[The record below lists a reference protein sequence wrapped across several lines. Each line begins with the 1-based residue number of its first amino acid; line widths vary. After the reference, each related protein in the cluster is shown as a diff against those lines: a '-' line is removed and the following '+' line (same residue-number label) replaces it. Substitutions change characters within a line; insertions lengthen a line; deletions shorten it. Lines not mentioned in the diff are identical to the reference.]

1 MTSQYTVVVDAAPAV
16 DSAWVVTGTITVH
29 NPNGWDIEAEVTDAV
44 GLGGSCLVDG
54 TAATTVTVPAN
65 DQATVSYE
73 CTFASKPTSYTGRN
87 TAVVTWDAAKAH
99 TASGTAEGYADFA
112 FALTKEID
120 RSVTVADAQAG
131 ATLPVTLD
139 AVTSTLPASFEYGVE
154 RVTPAGTCKT
164 YPNTATVTAS
174 DGEAHSAGAS
184 VTVCVG
190 ADLTV
195 KKTAEGSFHR
205 TYKWTVDKT
214 VVGNAT
220 KTVGEGT
227 TGMFDY
233 SVTVKPDGYVDS
245 AWELSGTIT
254 VTNPN
259 TWEDIDATV
268 ADLVNIGGNASCVVD
283 GEGAVTIKAGTSVE
297 LPYTCTI
304 PNQPNYSGLNTAT
317 ATWDGAKY
325 FTPTGTAVGTAN
337 VEIALSGTTNETVH
351 VTDSR
356 HDDLGSVTWPNTL
369 TKAYSLTF
377 TGVPGTCTTY
387 PNTATITET
396 QQSDSAEVTL
406 CVGKDVTIAKTAAG
420 TYTTTYPWTVTKK
433 ADKTRIT
440 TKPDGTATFTYTV
453 VATPGTPVD
462 SAWALT
468 GTITVTNPNDFQPVM
483 VDVTDVAGVGG
494 GAVCTV
500 AGGTGVTLAANETKK
515 LDYSCT
521 FTSQPGYTK
530 SNTATAKVVSGTTA
544 STSVSSTV
552 PAPFSVTREIDKTA
566 AVYDDLAQPGSW
578 VKIGD
583 ATGSTPVTFTY
594 PVDHPAATPG
604 TCQAYTNTA
613 RVDLELAT
621 DPIAKATVEV
631 CTGAPLTVTKTA
643 TATYTRTYLWAIAKT
658 TPTPSPA
665 ATLNS
670 TLGVPYT
677 VTVTPN
683 GYADSAFTT
692 IGTIT
697 VTNPND
703 WESVTVKSV
712 TDTLDSSLGGTCTVT
727 GLTATNA
734 VLAKSGG
741 SVTLDY
747 SCTYA
752 DPPSAYT
759 GTNTATAT
767 WDAAAAYTASG
778 SASGTAPVNFALTK
792 EVNKTVSVTD
802 KAVITGTTTT
812 ASGLKTLGTAT
823 WNATGTPTVFTY
835 TNTYTVPKNG
845 CTSYTNTATIT
856 LTGQTASAV
865 VKVCGPPW
873 LGDGTIGFWQNT
885 NGQSIIKKT
894 GVVPGTTTCLL
905 TPWLRTFK
913 PFQDLSATA
922 TCTAAAT
929 YVYNV
934 IKAANASGASMN
946 AMLKAQML
954 AAALNYYF
962 TEVDPRR
969 SAPSG
974 SLGDMVFDI
983 RPWSGAFGGATSMTL
998 LQMLQYA
1005 SGQSNAGGSVWYG
1018 QVKATQTLAKDAFAA
1033 VNMSR
1038 ILLAP

>member
-1 MTSQYTVVVDAAPAV
+1 MAR
-16 DSAWVVTGTITVH
+16 W
-29 NPNGWDIEAEVTDAV
+29 
-44 GLGGSCLVDG
+44 C
-54 TAATTVTVPAN
+54 VPA
-65 DQATVSYE
+65 
-73 CTFASKPTSYTGRN
+73 PIG
-87 TAVVTWDAAKAH
+87 
-99 TASGTAEGYADFA
+99 
-112 FALTKEID
+112 
-120 RSVTVADAQAG
+120 
-131 ATLPVTLD
+131 
-139 AVTSTLPASFEYGVE
+139 PASSRSRTWNV
-154 RVTPAGTCKT
+154 
-164 YPNTATVTAS
+164 
-174 DGEAHSAGAS
+174 SA
-184 VTVCVG
+184 
-190 ADLTV
+190 
-195 KKTAEGSFHR
+195 
-205 TYKWTVDKT
+205 
-214 VVGNAT
+214 
-220 KTVGEGT
+220 
-227 TGMFDY
+227 
-233 SVTVKPDGYVDS
+233 
-245 AWELSGTIT
+245 
-254 VTNPN
+254 
-259 TWEDIDATV
+259 
-268 ADLVNIGGNASCVVD
+268 
-283 GEGAVTIKAGTSVE
+283 
-297 LPYTCTI
+297 LP
-304 PNQPNYSGLNTAT
+304 
-317 ATWDGAKY
+317 
-325 FTPTGTAVGTAN
+325 
-337 VEIALSGTTNETVH
+337 
-351 VTDSR
+351 
-356 HDDLGSVTWPNTL
+356 
-369 TKAYSLTF
+369 
-377 TGVPGTCTTY
+377 
-387 PNTATITET
+387 
-396 QQSDSAEVTL
+396 
-406 CVGKDVTIAKTAAG
+406 
-420 TYTTTYPWTVTKK
+420 
-433 ADKTRIT
+433 
-440 TKPDGTATFTYTV
+440 
-453 VATPGTPVD
+453 
-462 SAWALT
+462 
-468 GTITVTNPNDFQPVM
+468 
-483 VDVTDVAGVGG
+483 
-494 GAVCTV
+494 
-500 AGGTGVTLAANETKK
+500 
-515 LDYSCT
+515 
-521 FTSQPGYTK
+521 
-530 SNTATAKVVSGTTA
+530 

-552 PAPFSVTREIDKTA
+552 PAPFSVTREIDKTV